1 MQVTIQVD
9 DVEVKGMLQRLAQRV
24 GNLTP
29 VMREAGR
36 TLQNDAVNNFKRQ
49 SAPDGTPWKPLS
61 YLTRLNRARKA
72 TGGKLYIK
80 SGKRTTAKAY
90 RAAIS
95 AQALLD
101 TGVLR
106 NSIQVQ
112 QVTPDSVTVGSR
124 LKYAAIHQFG
134 GQAGRGRKVNIP
146 ARPYIGMSDQARRD
160 IVNAINRHLGT
171 NQ

>member
-9 DVEVKGMLQRLAQRV
+9 DAEIKGMLQRLAQRV

-72 TGGKLYIK
+72 TGGK
-80 SGKRTTAKAY
+80 RTTAKAY

-106 NSIQVQ
+106 NSILVQ